1 MDRETLDF
9 GHFVELFFA
18 RDDGLC
24 SLDDLRERYETSV
37 FWDRRAFSERE
48 SFRDC
53 FEGVGD
59 VHAFESAVFGVRCSE
74 DLGEIVTK
82 NSKWCIVGL
91 LLRVVVAVSRACMRD
106 IVFCI
111 I

>member
-24 SLDDLRERYETSV
+24 SLDDLQERYETSV
-37 FWDRRAFSERE
+37 FWVRRAFSERE

-82 NSKWCIVGL
+82 DSKWCIGL
-91 LLRVVVAVSRACMRD
+91 FLRVVVAVSRACMRD
-106 IVFCI
+106 IVFV
-111 I
+111 